1 MRAILLGSV
10 LAVIV
15 AAPAAGQTCK
25 KTPPPFL
32 PDLFPR
38 SVAGISLEFASVPG
52 SSGCMAMYRPA
63 SQADRESKL
72 WVVVS
77 MEAEP
82 SDTLG
87 RSADE
92 LRKEY
97 EGSATRFIIVDGW
110 PVSMTEYSIG
120 EEFIAV
126 KGSVRIIVLVK
137 NGDHG
142 QKSRDMATT
151 YLHLILA
158 KVPCG

>member
-15 AAPAAGQTCK
+15 AAPAAGQTCR
-25 KTPPPFL
+25 KTPPPFF

-38 SVAGISLEFASVPG
+38 SVAGVSVEFASVPG
-52 SSGCMAMYRPA
+52 GGCMAMYRPA
-63 SQADRESKL
+63 SETERESKP

-77 MEAEP
+77 MEAEL
-82 SDTLG
+82 SATLG
-87 RSADE
+87 HSADE

-97 EGSATRFIIVDGW
+97 ESSATRFITVDGW
-110 PVSMTEYSIG
+110 PVSMTEDPLG
-120 EEFIAV
+120 DEFIAV
-126 KGSVRIIVLVK
+126 KGSVRISVLVK

-142 QKSRDMATT
+142 QKSRDMATS
-151 YLHLILA
+151 YLQLILP